1 MSDCNFFFTQCTM
14 RSFIIQTLLFHNY
27 EKTLSH
33 VSLKDQQLN
42 KQSFVHVLY
51 QLGISRNHH
60 SEIQHK
66 NTLMLGLMQWQIQ

>member
-1 MSDCNFFFTQCTM
+1 M
-14 RSFIIQTLLFHNY
+14 RLFIIQTLLFHNY

-51 QLGISRNHH
+51 QLGISGNHH
-60 SEIQHK
+60 SEIQHAQK
-66 NTLMLGLMQWQIQ
+66 LMLELMLWQIL